1 MEKRK
6 MENIGAEPSMLGFG
20 CMRFPTLED
29 GSINEAEAEKM
40 LNYALDHGVTYVD
53 TAYFYHDGASEPFV
67 GKALE
72 KRDRSSFYLATKLP
86 VWILKDGEDARR
98 VCMEQLSR
106 LRTEYVDF
114 YLLHAL
120 NRERWEK
127 LVEQGVID
135 VLEQLREEGKIR
147 YIGFSFHDDY
157 EVFEEILQYRK
168 WDFCQIQLNYMDTEE
183 QAGMKGYR
191 LAEKLG
197 VPLVTMEPV
206 RGGALANF
214 SEDLNAKF
222 HALDEKASIASYAL
236 RYVGSLPNVKVI
248 LSGMS
253 RGGALANFSEDL
265 NAKFHALDEKASI
278 ASYALR
284 YVGSLPNVKVILSG
298 MSTME
303 QVGDNIKT
311 FSPFRPL
318 NIREE
323 VAIANTA
330 AALRA
335 RVQNGCTGCRYC
347 MPCPHGVDIPGN
359 FKLWNTYHM
368 YQRYESVRFG
378 WEGKAESEKPTSCV
392 SCGKCMV
399 NCPQKIN
406 IPMDLQKVQKDFDE
420 RIWK

>member
-168 WDFCQIQLNYMDTEE
+168 WDFCQIQLN
-183 QAGMKGYR
+183 
-191 LAEKLG
+191 
-197 VPLVTMEPV
+197 
-206 RGGALANF
+206 
-214 SEDLNAKF
+214 
-222 HALDEKASIASYAL
+222 
-236 RYVGSLPNVKVI
+236 
-248 LSGMS
+248 
-253 RGGALANFSEDL
+253 
-265 NAKFHALDEKASI
+265 
-278 ASYALR
+278 
-284 YVGSLPNVKVILSG
+284 
-298 MSTME
+298 
-303 QVGDNIKT
+303 
-311 FSPFRPL
+311 
-318 NIREE
+318 
-323 VAIANTA
+323 
-330 AALRA
+330 
-335 RVQNGCTGCRYC
+335 
-347 MPCPHGVDIPGN
+347 
-359 FKLWNTYHM
+359 
-368 YQRYESVRFG
+368 
-378 WEGKAESEKPTSCV
+378 
-392 SCGKCMV
+392 
-399 NCPQKIN
+399 
-406 IPMDLQKVQKDFDE
+406 
-420 RIWK
+420 

>member
-29 GSINEAEAEKM
+29 GSINEVEAEKM

-67 GKALE
+67 GKVLE

-157 EVFEEILQYRK
+157 EVFEEIL
-168 WDFCQIQLNYMDTEE
+168 
-183 QAGMKGYR
+183 
-191 LAEKLG
+191 
-197 VPLVTMEPV
+197 
-206 RGGALANF
+206 
-214 SEDLNAKF
+214 
-222 HALDEKASIASYAL
+222 
-236 RYVGSLPNVKVI
+236 
-248 LSGMS
+248 
-253 RGGALANFSEDL
+253 
-265 NAKFHALDEKASI
+265 
-278 ASYALR
+278 
-284 YVGSLPNVKVILSG
+284 
-298 MSTME
+298 
-303 QVGDNIKT
+303 
-311 FSPFRPL
+311 
-318 NIREE
+318 
-323 VAIANTA
+323 
-330 AALRA
+330 
-335 RVQNGCTGCRYC
+335 
-347 MPCPHGVDIPGN
+347 
-359 FKLWNTYHM
+359 
-368 YQRYESVRFG
+368 
-378 WEGKAESEKPTSCV
+378 
-392 SCGKCMV
+392 
-399 NCPQKIN
+399 
-406 IPMDLQKVQKDFDE
+406 
-420 RIWK
+420 